1 MKLKLKVYGEEDEKD
16 DMSFSFFFPQY
27 IKKPKKNLGIKIWQR
42 LELDGGK
49 LKKKE
54 QRGEKYIN
62 LDKDTNGGWGL
73 GRVLKVLISCE

>member
-1 MKLKLKVYGEEDEKD
+1 M
-16 DMSFSFFFPQY
+16 
-27 IKKPKKNLGIKIWQR
+27 
-42 LELDGGK
+42 DGGK

-62 LDKDTNGGWGL
+62 LDKDTSGGWGL